1 MYPPSRL
8 SNVGKYRVFPT
19 TREKDHLIINIESGG
34 RLKLTSCSN
43 SFVWDCLKEEFQECH
58 AIRSR
63 KVGNEGSYTVSCVQ
77 LARAT

>member
-1 MYPPSRL
+1 ML
-8 SNVGKYRVFPT
+8 ENIALFQEKGKN
-19 TREKDHLIINIESGG
+19 HLIINTESGG
-34 RLKLTSCSN
+34 RLELSSCLN

-63 KVGNEGSYTVSCVQ
+63 KVGGNEGSYTVSCVQ